1 MGTNIFRFES
11 DLEILLVPIIIILL
25 SSCFQSDTVIFLCM
39 LSSAPFNY
47 FWRFICKLRI

>member
-11 DLEILLVPIIIILL
+11 DLEILLVPIIILL
-25 SSCFQSDTVIFLCM
+25 SSCFQSDSVIFLCM

-47 FWRFICKLRI
+47 F